1 MARAF
6 DVCIRGA
13 GITGRALALLLARER
28 LRVALVC
35 EPAPQRTGAADVRAY
50 ALNHASRGLLESLR
64 CWPPEA
70 QATAVLGMQISG
82 DAGGELRFDAQ
93 AQGTEALTW
102 IVDVPTLEARLDD
115 ALRFQPQI
123 EILESTAP
131 ATLTVVCEGRAS
143 VSRAALGVEF
153 DITAYSQHALAAR
166 ISTSEPH
173 HQLARQ
179 WFTEQDILGCL
190 PLDGPQGRALAFVW
204 SLPPERAQ
212 ELQNVEA
219 DHFIRQLQAASH
231 GAYGTLELIS
241 DRMVWPLQL
250 ARAQRWTGHN
260 ESGAWALAGDAA
272 HTVHPLAGQGL
283 NLGLS
288 DVAELAKIIHQRD
301 YWRSV
306 GDPLL
311 LRRYERARK
320 SDVMAIGVSTDG
332 LQQLFGRR
340 GETWRKLRNW
350 GLNGFDHS
358 GPLKTWLAQQAI
370 RAH

>member
-35 EPAPQRTGAADVRAY
+35 EPAPQRAGTPDVRAY
-50 ALNHASRGLLESLR
+50 ALNHASRSLLESLR
-64 CWPPEA
+64 CWPQA
-70 QATAVLGMQISG
+70 SHATAVLGMQIFG
-82 DAGGELRFDAQ
+82 DAGGELHFDAQ
-93 AQGTEALTW
+93 TQGTEALTW
-102 IVDVPTLEARLDD
+102 IVNVPTLEARLEE
-115 ALRFQPQI
+115 ALQFQPQI
-123 EILESTAP
+123 ERLTTPAP

-143 VSRAALGVEF
+143 ASRAALGVEF
-153 DITAYSQHALAAR
+153 DITAYPQHALAAR
-166 ISTSEPH
+166 ISTSERH
-173 HQLARQ
+173 HQVARQ

-190 PLDGPQGRALAFVW
+190 PLDGPQGQALAIVW
-204 SLPPERAQ
+204 SLPLEQAQ
-212 ELQNVEA
+212 ALQSAPA
-219 DHFIRQLQAASH
+219 DDFVTQLQAASH
-231 GAYGTLELIS
+231 GAYGKLELNS

-288 DVAELAKIIHQRD
+288 DVSELARVIRQRD

-306 GDPLL
+306 GDPSL
-311 LRRYERARK
+311 LRHYERARK
-320 SDVMAIGVSTDG
+320 ADVMAMGASTDG
-332 LQQLFGRR
+332 LQQLFGRQ
-340 GETWRKLRNW
+340 GETWRRLRNW
-350 GLNGFDHS
+350 GLNGFDRS
-358 GPLKTWLAQQAI
+358 GPLKTWLAKQAI
-370 RAH
+370 RAL